1 MAPQTKFWNKITIN
15 TQWKGWVLIPVSI
28 QLLSYILICHILCHG
43 IKWTQK
49 LCAIQLT
56 YTQLQCIWICEEN
69 LIGSTEFI
77 FKNYVL
83 NYNVSLILRSYKW
96 LGIDLSILVVIKDST
111 KNIVHSVC
119 YFMFFFPGIFIK
131 WLYLQC
137 LRGVWRQLD
146 YTPVY
151 SVSKAD
157 K

>member
-1 MAPQTKFWNKITIN
+1 ME
-15 TQWKGWVLIPVSI
+15 GLGLIPVSI
-28 QLLSYILICHILCHG
+28 QLPSYILICHILCHG

-96 LGIDLSILVVIKDST
+96 LGIDLSIFSSYKGFNKEYST
-111 KNIVHSVC
+111 LSLLFYV
-119 YFMFFFPGIFIK
+119 FFFQGYLLSGYICNASGGYDVNWTTPQCILCLKLISKFLVGH
-131 WLYLQC
+131 WLM
-137 LRGVWRQLD
+137 
-146 YTPVY
+146 
-151 SVSKAD
+151 
-157 K
+157 